1 MKSAL
6 QKKSSPFLEEPSDLC
21 VQVAGG
27 LSVIKRFWGEV
38 QLYSLNFPLLIQT
51 LLLKLFFYKQTWHLC
66 CWPYIKF
73 AHRLTLGLNSVV
85 TCETSLR
92 LLNINLME
100 YSMITHPFISLND
113 TVVILLTRNQLCA
126 SSYSD
131 QCWSKWI
138 QITGRHPGYVELI
151 S

>member
-21 VQVAGG
+21 VQVEGG
-27 LSVIKRFWGEV
+27 LSVIKRFWGATLFLEF
-38 QLYSLNFPLLIQT
+38 SPADTNNFTKTI
-51 LLLKLFFYKQTWHLC
+51 FYKQTWHLC

-73 AHRLTLGLNSVV
+73 AHRLTLGMNSVA